1 MESSVMTDS
10 DAAVLPFRAQI
21 SDQIKTAQ
29 AANELKSGEFKS
41 SALLQAL
48 PAAVY
53 TTDAVGRITFYNEAA
68 AALWGC
74 RPELGKSEWCGS
86 WRLYWPDGRPMP
98 HGECPMA
105 IALKEKRGIRGA
117 EAVAERPDGTRI
129 PFLAYPTPLWDET
142 GALAGAVNTL
152 VDITERK
159 KAEEAAQRLAAIVET
174 SDDAIVS
181 KDLKGIIKTW
191 NAGAQ
196 RLFGYSA
203 AEVIGKP
210 ITILIPPDNI
220 DEEPAILERIHRGE
234 RIDHYETVR
243 QRKDGSLV
251 DISLSV
257 SPVKNGWGRVIGAA
271 KIARDITERKRAEEQ
286 QRLLIREMN
295 HRIGN
300 LFALASAVTTLSTRF
315 ASTPR
320 DLADAVQ
327 GRLTALARAHSLTL
341 AHSNGDEKR
350 DQPANLQNLIETITA
365 PYFEQDRAA
374 VTINGPDVPVRG
386 KPAMSMA
393 LLLHEI
399 ATNAAKYG

>member
-1 MESSVMTDS
+1 LQSVARIFPPILSCENAHFTISMS
-10 DAAVLPFRAQI
+10 ARLDAPAIRICALLPSGHTQHPVGALNKRRASVCLRKEVLEKGHIVAQI
-21 SDQIKTAQ
+21 VTTGVALEENGLGRERLPMPAVIQTSGAQLGKERRLFGAQIIDQIKTAQ

-86 WRLYWPDGRPMP
+86 WCLYWPDGRPMP

-234 RIDHYETVR
+234 RIEHYETVR
-243 QRKDGSLV
+243 QRKES
-251 DISLSV
+251 
-257 SPVKNGWGRVIGAA
+257 GRDFA
-271 KIARDITERKRAEEQ
+271 ER
-286 QRLLIREMN
+286 
-295 HRIGN
+295 
-300 LFALASAVTTLSTRF
+300 
-315 ASTPR
+315 
-320 DLADAVQ
+320 
-327 GRLTALARAHSLTL
+327 L
-341 AHSNGDEKR
+341 AHQKWAGQGHGRRKHC
-350 DQPANLQNLIETITA
+350 P
-365 PYFEQDRAA
+365 
-374 VTINGPDVPVRG
+374 
-386 KPAMSMA
+386 
-393 LLLHEI
+393 
-399 ATNAAKYG
+399 